1 MKNVMKHMVVG
12 SAVVMTLAASGTL
25 SYAKEKGVS
34 GT

>member
-1 MKNVMKHMVVG
+1 MKHMVVG